1 MQGVEVATRFSLIL
15 LCLFRTKSK
24 HRGPGPNPASPHKLQ
39 LFIPRFHAIL
49 YRVHGMEPEHF
60 ARGEDNCAFRGCAL
74 VLIPWSYGRG
84 TIYRADWNSISASSC
99 IRKAQDYDEPSV
111 ESYLYCYYD
120 CDVDRTPGLSFHL
133 PACRMKQWVRP
144 TPEPSFL
151 ASQSLLSQ
159 PI

>member
-1 MQGVEVATRFSLIL
+1 MQGVEVATRFSSIL
-15 LCLFRTKSK
+15 SVWNREDK
-24 HRGPGPNPASPHKLQ
+24 HREPGPNPASPHKLQ

-49 YRVHGMEPEHF
+49 YRVHGMEPGHF
-60 ARGEDNCAFRGCAL
+60 AGGNRCAYRGCAL

-84 TIYRADWNSISASSC
+84 IIYRADWNSISASSC

-133 PACRMKQWVRP
+133 PACRMEQWVRP

-151 ASQSLLSQ
+151 ASQSLLSR
-159 PI
+159 PV